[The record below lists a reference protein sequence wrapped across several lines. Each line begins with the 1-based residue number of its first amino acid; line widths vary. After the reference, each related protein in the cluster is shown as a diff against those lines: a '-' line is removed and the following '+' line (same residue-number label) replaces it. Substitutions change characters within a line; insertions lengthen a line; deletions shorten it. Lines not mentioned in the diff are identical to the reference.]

1 MTDDPELIAADKAK
15 QLAKLNQAAA
25 EARKSEQEALAAA
38 AKTERDLA
46 NADRDAAMAHEKAK
60 ADNDKAIA
68 DARKAETEAL
78 AAAAKA
84 DRDLANADRDAAMA
98 DEKAKAENDKSIADA
113 RSAATK
119 AWAPEPTTKPLE
131 GTVTSAEGTGAIG
144 RVAAL
149 QLLSDAAVEV
159 AARVKAAGAS
169 RVLIV
174 DNVDL
179 AASDWAHA
187 LVNSQVERLR
197 ESAKRIKAA
206 IEAAERSD
214 GGTPRGAP
222 ARETRFLAG
231 VGAAATVVPALVGAA
246 ADTAGY
252 FRSDYTVGKVDVTTT
267 STPLIAAVA
276 GALIDEHVTVYVDGF
291 ALFDRHTGTVQSFG
305 HMLDARWGLLDI
317 RLRASQGLLRRAKDA
332 VTEATTARDEVKAAA
347 AAQNAPADAAAKLAD
362 ANEVLSTAQTKVAEC
377 QGLIDAATKIEDLI
391 DTHVTA
397 MTTVASGQSLPPLG
411 QAALRDLLH
420 RTQSDVNVL
429 AVTINQ
435 IGADS
440 IDRRSLFG
448 RARVVYVGAAHVSA
462 LLLAAGGDVVVGAS
476 VARTSATRLY
486 LSDGKIEPTSL
497 KSNSESKSKD
507 VGGWTTARA
516 ARPGVDQPVPVPPP
530 APAAMGGVKARWT
543 LMVFMAGMN
552 NLAQEAD
559 KDIDEILAGQ
569 PGDDV
574 EVVIFVKQPIGARR
588 FRVGH
593 QPELLDNVDSGD
605 PNTVVDF
612 VRWATG
618 VAPANHYALILWNHG
633 SGWEP
638 WAYDVD
644 VPVAVRPVTTPNGV
658 QKINSSVFPT
668 ALVSHVPDARVRQRA
683 ILTDDG
689 TAHAVDTIE
698 LGNVAA
704 AVAEH
709 LGRKLDVL
717 AMDACLMS
725 NLEVAYEVRDHVEV
739 VVGSEELEPGSGWHY
754 TDLLGRLRADV
765 DQIDAAR
772 FGTIAVA
779 SYLDGYQNTSEQVT
793 QCAIRTAGAEDLRAA
808 VDSLADSL
816 AATMPDGRGLLTD
829 ALGDSRRFD
838 GHLVDLGQLCESLM
852 SYTANSPQGD
862 PLAGVSAA
870 ASALLGRLAPEAG
883 YVLAEGHRGQS
894 LDGVHGVSIY
904 LPARTD
910 PYAGTYTGIGF
921 ARNGRW
927 DELIQKFRDARR
939 PVAPA

>member
-1 MTDDPELIAADKAK
+1 
-15 QLAKLNQAAA
+15 
-25 EARKSEQEALAAA
+25 
-38 AKTERDLA
+38 
-46 NADRDAAMAHEKAK
+46 
-60 ADNDKAIA
+60 
-68 DARKAETEAL
+68 
-78 AAAAKA
+78 
-84 DRDLANADRDAAMA
+84 
-98 DEKAKAENDKSIADA
+98 
-113 RSAATK
+113 
-119 AWAPEPTTKPLE
+119 
-131 GTVTSAEGTGAIG
+131 
-144 RVAAL
+144 
-149 QLLSDAAVEV
+149 
-159 AARVKAAGAS
+159 
-169 RVLIV
+169 
-174 DNVDL
+174 
-179 AASDWAHA
+179 
-187 LVNSQVERLR
+187 
-197 ESAKRIKAA
+197 
-206 IEAAERSD
+206 
-214 GGTPRGAP
+214 
-222 ARETRFLAG
+222 
-231 VGAAATVVPALVGAA
+231 
-246 ADTAGY
+246 
-252 FRSDYTVGKVDVTTT
+252 
-267 STPLIAAVA
+267 
-276 GALIDEHVTVYVDGF
+276 
-291 ALFDRHTGTVQSFG
+291 
-305 HMLDARWGLLDI
+305 MLDARWDLLDI
-317 RLRASQGLLRRAKDA
+317 RLRASQDLLQRAKDA
-332 VTEATTARDEVKAAA
+332 VTEATTARDEAKAAA

-362 ANEVLSTAQTKVAEC
+362 ATEVLSTAQTKVAEC

-397 MTTVASGQSLPPLG
+397 MTTIASGQSLPPLG

-448 RARVVYVGAAHVSA
+448 RARVVYFGAAHVSA

-476 VARTSATRLY
+476 VDRTSATRLY
-486 LSDGKIEPTSL
+486 LSNGKIKPTTPE
-497 KSNSESKSKD
+497 SNSESKSESKS
-507 VGGWTTARA
+507 VGGWTKSRA
-516 ARPGVDQPVPVPPP
+516 ARPGVDQPVAVPPP
-530 APAAMGGVKARWT
+530 APAATGVKARWT

-559 KDIDEILAGQ
+559 KDIDEILEGQ

-574 EVVIFVKQPIGARR
+574 EVVIFVKQPSGARR

-593 QPELLDNVDSGD
+593 QPVLLDDVDSGD
-605 PNTVVDF
+605 PSTVVDF

-618 VAPANHYALILWNHG
+618 VAPADHYALILWNHG

-739 VVGSEELEPGSGWHY
+739 VVGSEELEPESGWHY
-754 TDLLGRLRADV
+754 TDLLGRLRAEL
-765 DQIDAAR
+765 DQLDAAR

-793 QCAIRTAGAEDLRAA
+793 QCAIWTAGAEDLRGA
-808 VDSLADSL
+808 VDALADSL

-838 GHLVDLGQLCESLM
+838 GHLVDLGQLCESLV
-852 SYTANSPQGD
+852 SYTADAPQGD
-862 PLAGVSAA
+862 PLAGVSTA

-883 YVLAEGHRGQS
+883 YVLAEGHLGQS